1 MIIWP
6 PIEKRFFY
14 WVWEWRS
21 ILSYF
26 LGSEDMVTKWMKKFL
41 TEWGNGYPQLNFI
54 CKQWGNGN
62 HMRKNNSFWVGE
74 WISTTIFQWQ
84 SVIIWPPNERKI
96 FLLSMGMEIHP
107 QLLFK
112 QWGYGNQMN
121 EIFFNWVR
129 EWIPTTKFHMQ
140 TVGKWQPDER
150 K

>member
-1 MIIWP
+1 MRENKSFLSQGMEIHKHFTVAISDNMASKW
-6 PIEKRFFY
+6 EKGFFY

-26 LGSEDMVTKWMKKFL
+26 SSSEDMVTKWMKKIL
-41 TEWGNGYPQLNFI
+41 NWVRDGYPQLSFI

-62 HMRKNNSFWVGE
+62 HMRENNSFWVGE

-84 SVIIWPPNERKI
+84 SVIIWPQNERKI

-121 EIFFNWVR
+121 EKNS
-129 EWIPTTKFHMQ
+129 
-140 TVGKWQPDER
+140 
-150 K
+150 